1 VTILELRSL
10 GVTYR
15 LPDRTVPALRD
26 LSLTLQA
33 GETLGLAGESGSGK
47 STLALAVLRLL
58 PPGTAVCGQVLL
70 AGEDVQA
77 MPWGRLRAVRWTRAA
92 IVFQG
97 AMHSLNPVRRIGA
110 QIAEPILLHHR
121 GATPAQARRSV
132 VDLLD
137 QVGLPARL
145 ASSYSHELSGGQ
157 RQRVMIAIALACRPQ
172 LVIADEP
179 TTALDGIAQTQV
191 LRLLTDLT
199 TADAAALLLISHDL
213 RLLASTCG
221 RLAVLRAGRI
231 VDTGPAATL
240 ITAPRHPYTA
250 ALVAA
255 SGTVGEPVAPAL
267 VRPPTAYPSLV
278 DASRPARPVLSARD
292 VVVRLP
298 GRRGGRVVHALD
310 GVSLDLGPA
319 EIVALTGQTG
329 SGKTTLAHTL
339 VGLRRPTSGEVR
351 YEERP
356 LRYERAESARY
367 RRSVQLV
374 PQDPTGGLNPRH
386 TVARAVGEGLRI
398 HALHADDRPA
408 RVAAALARVGL
419 NPPERFLPR
428 YPGQLSEGQRQR
440 VILAAA
446 LVLEPQ
452 VLVADEPVASLDA
465 VTRGGILTLLRQL
478 RDSIGLSILLIT
490 HDLAA
495 AWRLA
500 DRLCVLY
507 LGRIIESGPVKR
519 VLTAPAHPYTQALL
533 AATTSPLSTVLAPDS
548 EPTDSTEVPPGCRF
562 HPRCPALASGAAERA
577 GVAEHC
583 RHEPPLPRLRSTA
596 GETASLVECHLPDA
610 ASTRDPATGAG
621 TVDAPATRPN

>member
-1 VTILELRSL
+1 
-10 GVTYR
+10 VTYR

-26 LSLTLQA
+26 LSLTLRA

-58 PPGTAVCGQVLL
+58 PPGTAVRGQVLL
-70 AGEDVQA
+70 AGEDVLT

-97 AMHSLNPVRRIGA
+97 AMHSLNPVRRIGT
-110 QIAEPILLHHR
+110 QIAEPILLHDR

-137 QVGLPARL
+137 QVDLPARL
-145 ASSYSHELSGGQ
+145 AGGYPHELSGGQ

-179 TTALDGIAQTQV
+179 TTALDGIAQMQV

-199 TADAAALLLISHDL
+199 TANAAALLLISHDL
-213 RLLASTCG
+213 RLLASTCD

-231 VDTGPAATL
+231 VDAGPATTL
-240 ITAPRHPYTA
+240 ITTPRHPYTA

-255 SGTVGEPVAPAL
+255 TGTVGEPAARTPVL
-267 VRPPTAYPSLV
+267 LRPPTAPLSLV
-278 DASRPARPVLSARD
+278 DADRPTGPVLSVRD

-298 GRRGGRVVHALD
+298 GRRGGRVVQALD
-310 GVSLDLGPA
+310 GVSLDLRPA
-319 EIVALTGQTG
+319 EIIAVTGQTG

-339 VGLRRPTSGEVR
+339 VGLRLPTSGEVR
-351 YEERP
+351 YDERP
-356 LRYERAESARY
+356 LRYERAELARY

-398 HALHADDRPA
+398 HALHADDRPE
-408 RVAAALARVGL
+408 RVAAALAQVGL
-419 NPPERFLPR
+419 NPPEQFLPR

-465 VTRGGILTLLRQL
+465 VTRAGILTLLRQL

-507 LGRIIESGPVKR
+507 LGRIIESGPTQR
-519 VLTAPAHPYTQALL
+519 VLTTPAHPYTEALL
-533 AATTSPLSTVLAPDS
+533 AATTSPLGTAPAPDS
-548 EPTDSTEVPPGCRF
+548 EPADSTGIPAGCRF

-577 GVAEHC
+577 GIAARC

-596 GETASLVECHLPDA
+596 GETASLVECHLSNALSYVSNLPH
-610 ASTRDPATGAG
+610 SMS
-621 TVDAPATRPN
+621 